1 MMKTAI
7 SVAIG
12 ITYHILQ
19 GILIALGYSGV
30 LPPLVAAWAPNLLF
44 GLIGVVVILLAPV
57 YSRLVIDCNRP
68 IGVPSSIAEQS
79 GGVDIP
85 GNQNLDDEAKGA
97 RAESCYWPYHRA
109 LERILDAREERG
121 EPTVF
126 VTIHSFTPALLGVA
140 RPWHAAVLHRKGS
153 RIAPLLLEGLRRFDH
168 LVIGENEPY
177 RVTDGGDYSV
187 PVHGEARG
195 LPSALLEMRNDGVR
209 STEVI
214 RRNCHR
220 QDPQRCQ
227 SKRHHHKAAHAPPDA
242 VIDQDLHCGI
252 VHSLECAGTE
262 VGQYEGQ
269 QRQIEIF
276 CLGEYCKK
284 NDKTN

>member
-1 MMKTAI
+1 MSPSLLGPSDPPAFTVLRPEGRARIVFGCDHASKA
-7 SVAIG
+7 VPA
-12 ITYHILQ
+12 
-19 GILIALGYSGV
+19 ALGRLGLDEAQLDDHIGWDPGALEVAKLLSEA
-30 LPPLVAAWAPNLLF
+30 LDAPLVSS
-44 GLIGVVVILLAPV
+44 G

-85 GNQNLDDEAKGA
+85 GNQNLDDEAKRA

-126 VTIHSFTPALLGVA
+126 VTIHSFTPAVLGVA

-209 STEVI
+209 STEGV
-214 RRNCHR
+214 RAMA
-220 QDPQRCQ
+220 QRLTLVF
-227 SKRHHHKAAHAPPDA
+227 RDA
-242 VIDQDLHCGI
+242 LARCFD
-252 VHSLECAGTE
+252 
-262 VGQYEGQ
+262 
-269 QRQIEIF
+269 
-276 CLGEYCKK
+276 
-284 NDKTN
+284 